1 MRQRLIDLLIDRASN
16 LDLAFITGDV
26 GFRLLEPLRD
36 ALGERFIN
44 AGVAEQNM
52 IGVAAGMSA
61 KGLETWVYS
70 IAPFVYA
77 RPFEQVRND
86 LAFHGLP
93 VKLIGNGGGY
103 GYGVHG
109 PTHHAIE
116 DYGVLLTL
124 PDLSAYVPVFDND
137 LPAVVNRAGIATS
150 PVYIRL
156 GRDERPQG
164 YEPPPYAPWRQ
175 LISGGGPVLAV
186 AGPLAGTYLAD
197 LQTLSPADRPNL
209 WATSELPIAINPPPR
224 DLLDQIESCA
234 VVVAVEEHVRQGGF
248 GADLLA
254 HLVEIGVTV
263 KTFRH
268 LCARRHNYGQYG
280 SQDCLRRLSGLDPA
294 SVIATTTDR

>member
-1 MRQRLIDLLIDRASN
+1 MRQRLVDLLIERASD
-16 LDLAFITGDV
+16 LDLVFITGDV

-70 IAPFVYA
+70 IAPFIYA

-93 VKLIGNGGGY
+93 VKLVGNGGGY

-109 PTHHAIE
+109 PSHHAIE
-116 DYGVLLTL
+116 DYGVLLTM
-124 PDLSAYVPVFDND
+124 PNLSAYVPVFDSD
-137 LPAVVNRAGIATS
+137 LPAVVNRASIANS

-156 GRDERPQG
+156 GRDERPHG
-164 YEPPPYAPWRQ
+164 YESPPYAPWRQ

-186 AGPLAGTYLAD
+186 AGPLAGTYLAG
-197 LQTLSPADRPNL
+197 LQTLSPANRPRL
-209 WATSELPIAINPPPR
+209 WAISELPIAQNPPPR
-224 DLLDQIESCA
+224 DFLDQIESCGM
-234 VVVAVEEHVRQGGF
+234 VVAVEEHVCQGGF
-248 GADLLA
+248 GAGLLV
-254 HLVEIGVTV
+254 HLADIGVTV
-263 KTFRH
+263 KTYRH
-268 LCARRHNYGQYG
+268 LHARRHNYGQYG
-280 SQDCLRRLSGLDPA
+280 SQNHLRRLSGLDPA
-294 SVIATTTDR
+294 SVIATTTDC